1 MLQKNTITIEAKPRP
16 GEGEMNPQEVRWE
29 HQEMGVTVKCIS
41 EPRPDTF
48 KEGCN
53 VPGRDPP
60 LLHELSKCNLQEKD
74 WDPSNEHKQ
83 QVGDE
88 ENT

>member
-1 MLQKNTITIEAKPRP
+1 MGTSRK
-16 GEGEMNPQEVRWE
+16 
-29 HQEMGVTVKCIS
+29 GVTVKCIS
-41 EPRPDTF
+41 ETRPDTF

-74 WDPSNEHKQ
+74 WDPANEHKQ